1 MTLFH
6 INPLNG
12 GLGICHDSSRKCPL
26 GKNNHFT
33 SLAAVSRALEV
44 GSFTKGPDEETSAA
58 YSKLKESFSSPL
70 VDHRIVARFQ
80 ETEDFGDHE
89 SALLVLLGK
98 TLLLEESSQDG
109 EQSRAD
115 KEELLGEISDA
126 YFIRKNLSSAERII
140 VDNLVK
146 VKDRW
151 LKNWI

>member
-12 GLGICHDSSRKCPL
+12 GAGICHDSSRKCPL
-26 GKNNHFT
+26 SKNNHFT

-58 YSKLKESFSSPL
+58 YSKFKESFGSPL

-80 ETEDFGDHE
+80 ETEDFGAYE
-89 SALLVLLGK
+89 STLLVLLGK
-98 TLLLEESSQDG
+98 ALLLEESSQDG
-109 EQSRAD
+109 EDLSSD
-115 KEELLGEISDA
+115 KEGLLGEISDA
-126 YFIRKNLSSAERII
+126 YFIRNTLSSAERII

-146 VKDRW
+146 VKDLW
-151 LKNWI
+151 LKNWL